1 MFIPYISLTFRHHF
15 SLQTLV
21 ECLLKWISFLDFY
34 FVLVTASTHFEFFR
48 YSSLSETKNK
58 QIDCRSTAII
68 DITSAKTKI
77 GKREYCWSCWWRKI
91 IATAKK
97 TYDCRVDDWKFG
109 SSETSDNSF
118 NHRKNLN
125 KQPYFTITWKG
136 PEINI

>member
-21 ECLLKWISFLDFY
+21 ECLSKWISFLDFY
-34 FVLVTASTHFEFFR
+34 IVLVTASTHFEFFR
-48 YSSLSETKNK
+48 NSSLSETKNK
-58 QIDCRSTAII
+58 QIDCRSTAIL
-68 DITSAKTKI
+68 DLTSAKKEI
-77 GKREYCWSCWWRKI
+77 GKRESCRSCWRWKI
-91 IATAKK
+91 SATTKK

-125 KQPYFTITWKG
+125 KQPYFTITRKG